1 MTWWFIILG
10 FSTVVVVFVA
20 IALVMRVRRHMKAS
34 DAKLKEAL
42 VEIEREREAGKF

>member
-1 MTWWFIILG
+1 MAWWFIILG

-34 DAKLKEAL
+34 DAKLKATLE
-42 VEIEREREAGKF
+42 EIEREREAGKF

>member
-34 DAKLKEAL
+34 DAKLKETA
-42 VEIEREREAGKF
+42 